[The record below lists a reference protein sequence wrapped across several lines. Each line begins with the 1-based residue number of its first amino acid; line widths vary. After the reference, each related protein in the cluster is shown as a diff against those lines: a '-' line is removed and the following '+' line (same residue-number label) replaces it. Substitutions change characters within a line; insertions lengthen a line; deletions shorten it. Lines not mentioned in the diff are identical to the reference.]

1 MHSCFATVSP
11 QPHGKLLN
19 DPSVT
24 KGLTRKKS
32 FGFPSVNL
40 RFRGCAIW
48 ATRGELDPRGVGEP
62 EDWKW
67 LQHYVPKGVVTEAAL
82 TRKKR

>member
-1 MHSCFATVSP
+1 MS
-11 QPHGKLLN
+11 K
-19 DPSVT
+19 
-24 KGLTRKKS
+24 
-32 FGFPSVNL
+32 FGD
-40 RFRGCAIW
+40 IW
-48 ATRGELDPRGVGEP
+48 ATRGELDPRGVGQP